1 MIKQEN
7 KKQVQELIIQL
18 QQANIKAQN
27 QQIFYIQLRSLN
39 QFLNKINHD

>member
-18 QQANIKAQN
+18 QQAKIKALD
-27 QQIFYIQLRSLN
+27 QQIFQIQWQNLN
-39 QFLNKINHD
+39 